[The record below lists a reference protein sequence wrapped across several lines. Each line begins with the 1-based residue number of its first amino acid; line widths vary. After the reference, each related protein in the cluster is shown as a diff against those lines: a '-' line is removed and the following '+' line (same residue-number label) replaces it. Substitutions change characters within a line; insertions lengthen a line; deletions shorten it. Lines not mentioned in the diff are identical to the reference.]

1 MMADGS
7 AAMKPNETVLKVIG
21 DSGRYHN
28 SQPLGTRADW
38 RLKVEGCVEEPREFS
53 IDELERLA
61 RKPFSA
67 AIGITCVSEGR
78 ICGPADKVA
87 FEGIPFSA
95 IAEAVRPKGSIEE
108 LSPTVELISK
118 APAGCGPKQERH
130 RTALPLRDCL
140 DPEYGV
146 MLAWGLNGQPLPY
159 ANGGPLRSVVGP
171 KLFFYKAI
179 KWLDRINIID
189 KPLSQ
194 CRGTWEQYAGYH
206 SRARVDLDERFEPQ
220 MQLILD
226 VSQDGCDITR
236 FITDEVEQR
245 KTFEQACRDRNL
257 SRLVAA
263 QLHLMMK
270 PDFPTDYSGFS
281 FSDGRFKAKI
291 RGTNFSG
298 ATFHEARMAGANF
311 SLSKFSNARF
321 SRNGDD
327 PADLRGCDF
336 EGAHLNNAHLQN
348 VSMQGACLAGAVF
361 VLDGHLDKPTDRV
374 KGLDV
379 RNADRLDEKTADWLR
394 RNGAIVE

>member
-1 MMADGS
+1 
-7 AAMKPNETVLKVIG
+7 MKPNGTIHKVIG

-28 SQPLGTRADW
+28 PRPLGTRVDW
-38 RLKVEGCVEEPREFS
+38 RLKVDGCVEKPREFS

-61 RKPFSA
+61 TTPFSA
-67 AIGITCVSEGR
+67 TIGITCVSEGR
-78 ICGPADKVA
+78 ICGPADKA
-87 FEGIPFSA
+87 TFEGIPFSV
-95 IAEAVRPKGSIEE
+95 IAEAVRPKGPVEE
-108 LSPTVELISK
+108 FSPTVELISK

-146 MLAWGLNGQPLPY
+146 MLAWGLSGQPLPY

-194 CRGTWEQYAGYH
+194 CRGTWEKYAGYH

-226 VSQDGCDITR
+226 VAEDGCDVTR
-236 FITDEVEQR
+236 FITDEAEQR
-245 KTFEQACRDRNL
+245 KTFEQAYRDRNL

-263 QLHLMMK
+263 QLHLLMK

-298 ATFHEARMAGANF
+298 ATFHGAGMAGANF

-336 EGAHLNNAHLQN
+336 EGAYLNNAHLQN
-348 VSMQGACLAGAVF
+348 VSMQRARLGGAVF
-361 VLDGHLDKPTDRV
+361 VLDGNLDKPTDRV
-374 KGLDV
+374 RRLDV
-379 RNADRLDEKTADWLR
+379 RSAVQLDEETADWLK
-394 RNGAIVE
+394 RNGAIVD